1 MVLGDSI
8 KTIKGIGD
16 KTAEAMSKLGIY
28 TVSDLLMYYPR
39 TYISYEDPVDI
50 ENLQTGMRQSV
61 RVKSERSEG

>member
-16 KTAEAMSKLGIY
+16 KTAVAMSKLGIY

-39 TYISYEDPVDI
+39 TYIS
-50 ENLQTGMRQSV
+50 
-61 RVKSERSEG
+61 

>member
-28 TVSDLLMYYPR
+28 
-39 TYISYEDPVDI
+39 
-50 ENLQTGMRQSV
+50 SV
-61 RVKSERSEG
+61 